1 MTNKKVTVDI
11 TFELGQVVR
20 ETGKQAIHLGSEFQ
34 SEGVPEKKLDDYN
47 HGTTKEQT
55 PCSIL
60 YH

>member
-1 MTNKKVTVDI
+1 MTVDI